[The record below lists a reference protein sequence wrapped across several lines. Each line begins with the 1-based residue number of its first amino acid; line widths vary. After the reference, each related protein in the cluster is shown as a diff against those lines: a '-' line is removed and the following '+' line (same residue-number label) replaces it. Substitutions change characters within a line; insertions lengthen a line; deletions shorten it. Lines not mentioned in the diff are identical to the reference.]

1 MELIYTILL
10 GGGNAMEAIYKT
22 KDVTNKTGIPKHMVR
37 KYSQLLEQH
46 GYKIAKTADARIYK
60 MDDMKLLKSIHER
73 AATLQEDITETIPI
87 ILKEQNNPPIPI
99 LQQNQEIQA
108 KEEDRNFKEFM
119 LKLEMLAQLNE
130 AIIHQ
135 NSTLITQNRLKD
147 EKLDELMQQ
156 VYIKENKQEE
166 MLEELVDHAI
176 QTDALQKEKM
186 DLLMNHMYKRES
198 KLEEKMNNLVNNI
211 YNKDSN
217 RDAQLMQM
225 IREIQET
232 KRLIAASKEQGF
244 LQSFKNLF
252 IRVKP
257 GKTNE

>member
-1 MELIYTILL
+1 
-10 GGGNAMEAIYKT
+10 MEATYKT
-22 KDVTNKTGIPKHMVR
+22 KDVTNKTGIPKHIVR
-37 KYSQLLEQH
+37 KYSQLLEEH
-46 GYKIAKTADARIYK
+46 GYMIAKTADARIYK
-60 MDDMKLLKSIHER
+60 MDDLKLLKSIHER

-87 ILKEQNNPPIPI
+87 ILRERENPPVPI
-99 LQQNQEIQA
+99 LKQHQEA
-108 KEEDRNFKEFM
+108 HPKEEGRNFEEFM

-156 VYIKENKQEE
+156 VYVKEGTQEE
-166 MLEELVDHAI
+166 MLKELINHAA

-198 KLEEKMNNLVNNI
+198 KQEEKMNKLVNHV
-211 YNKDSN
+211 YNKDNN
-217 RDAQLMQM
+217 RDAQLMQV

-232 KRLIAASKEQGF
+232 KRLIAASRDQSLF
-244 LQSFKNLF
+244 QSFKNLF
-252 IRVKP
+252 VRVKP
-257 GKTNE
+257 EKTNE

>member
-1 MELIYTILL
+1 
-10 GGGNAMEAIYKT
+10 
-22 KDVTNKTGIPKHMVR
+22 
-37 KYSQLLEQH
+37 
-46 GYKIAKTADARIYK
+46 
-60 MDDMKLLKSIHER
+60 
-73 AATLQEDITETIPI
+73 
-87 ILKEQNNPPIPI
+87 
-99 LQQNQEIQA
+99 
-108 KEEDRNFKEFM
+108 M

-156 VYIKENKQEE
+156 VYVKEGSQEK
-166 MLEELVDHAI
+166 MLQELVDHAA

-198 KLEEKMNNLVNNI
+198 KQEEKMNKLVNQI

-217 RDAQLMQM
+217 RDAQLMQV

-232 KRLIAASKEQGF
+232 KRLVAASKEQ
-244 LQSFKNLF
+244 SFSNHLEVYLAEQNKKN
-252 IRVKP
+252 
-257 GKTNE
+257 N

>member
-1 MELIYTILL
+1 
-10 GGGNAMEAIYKT
+10 MEATYKT
-22 KDVTNKTGIPKHMVR
+22 KDVTNKTGIPKHIVR

-46 GYKIAKTADARIYK
+46 GYMIAKTADARIYK

-87 ILKEQNNPPIPI
+87 ILKEKDSPPVPM
-99 LQQNQEIQA
+99 LKQNQEVHA
-108 KEEDRNFKEFM
+108 NEEDRNFEEFM

-156 VYIKENKQEE
+156 VYVKEGTQEE
-166 MLEELVDHAI
+166 MLQELIDHAA

-198 KLEEKMNNLVNNI
+198 KQEEKMNKLVNHV
-211 YNKDSN
+211 YNKDNN
-217 RDAQLMQM
+217 RDAQLMQV

-232 KRLIAASKEQGF
+232 KRLIAASKEQSLF
-244 LQSFKNLF
+244 QSFKNLF

-257 GKTNE
+257 EKTNE

>member
-1 MELIYTILL
+1 MD
-10 GGGNAMEAIYKT
+10 AIYKT
-22 KDVTNKTGIPKHMVR
+22 KDVTNKTGIPKHTVR
-37 KYSQLLEQH
+37 KYSQLLEEH
-46 GYKIAKTADARIYK
+46 GYIISKAADARIYR
-60 MDDMKLLKSIHER
+60 MDDLKLLKSIHER
-73 AATLQEDITETIPI
+73 AATLQEDISETIPI
-87 ILKEQNNPPIPI
+87 ILKEKDNPPIPI
-99 LQQNQEIQA
+99 AQNKQEVQT
-108 KEEDRNFKEFM
+108 KDDGRNFEEFM

-156 VYIKENKQEE
+156 VYVKEGSQEK
-166 MLEELVDHAI
+166 MLQELVDHAA

-198 KLEEKMNNLVNNI
+198 KQEEKMNKLVSQI

-217 RDAQLMQM
+217 RDAQLMQV

-232 KRLIAASKEQGF
+232 KRMVAASKEQSF
-244 LQSFKNLF
+244 FQSFKSLF
-252 IRVKP
+252 SRAKQE
-257 GKTNE
+257 KTNE

>member
-1 MELIYTILL
+1 
-10 GGGNAMEAIYKT
+10 MEATYKT
-22 KDVTNKTGIPKHMVR
+22 KDVTNKTGIPKHIVR
-37 KYSQLLEQH
+37 KYSQLLEEH
-46 GYKIAKTADARIYK
+46 GYMIAKTADARIYK
-60 MDDMKLLKSIHER
+60 MDDLKLLKSIHER

-87 ILKEQNNPPIPI
+87 ILRERETPPVPI
-99 LQQNQEIQA
+99 LKQHQEA
-108 KEEDRNFKEFM
+108 HPKEEGRNFEEFM

-156 VYIKENKQEE
+156 VYVKEGTQEE
-166 MLEELVDHAI
+166 MLQELINHAA

-198 KLEEKMNNLVNNI
+198 KQEEKMNKLVNHV
-211 YNKDSN
+211 YNKDNN
-217 RDAQLMQM
+217 RDAQLMQV

-232 KRLIAASKEQGF
+232 KRLIAASRDQSLF
-244 LQSFKNLF
+244 QSFKNLF
-252 IRVKP
+252 VRVKP
-257 GKTNE
+257 EKTNE

>member
-1 MELIYTILL
+1 MET
-10 GGGNAMEAIYKT
+10 IYKT
-22 KDVTNKTGIPKHMVR
+22 KDVTNKTGIPKHIVR
-37 KYSQLLEQH
+37 KYSQLLEEY
-46 GYKIAKTADARIYK
+46 GYNIARTADARIYK
-60 MDDMKLLKSIHER
+60 LDDVKLLKLIHER

-87 ILKEQNNPPIPI
+87 ILKEKDYPPVKINVTKE
-99 LQQNQEIQA
+99 QQDMQKKDEN
-108 KEEDRNFKEFM
+108 RNFEEFM

-156 VYIKENKQEE
+156 VYVKEGKQEK
-166 MLEELVDHAI
+166 MLQELVDHAA

-198 KLEEKMNNLVNNI
+198 KQEEKMNKLIQQI
-211 YNKDSN
+211 YNKDNN
-217 RDAQLMQM
+217 RDAQLMQV

-232 KRLIAASKEQGF
+232 KRMIAASKDQSLF
-244 LQSFKNLF
+244 QSFKNLF
-252 IRVKP
+252 VRVKQEKNP
-257 GKTNE
+257 

>member
-1 MELIYTILL
+1 
-10 GGGNAMEAIYKT
+10 MEATYKT
-22 KDVTNKTGIPKHMVR
+22 KDVTNKTGIPKHIVR
-37 KYSQLLEQH
+37 KYSQILEEN
-46 GYKIAKTADARIYK
+46 GYIIAKTADARIYK

-73 AATLQEDITETIPI
+73 AATLQEDITETISI
-87 ILKEQNNPPIPI
+87 ILKEKENPPVPMIKK
-99 LQQNQEIQA
+99 NQEVQS
-108 KEEDRNFKEFM
+108 KEEGRNFEEFM

-156 VYIKENKQEE
+156 VYVKEGTQEE
-166 MLEELVDHAI
+166 MLQKLIDHAA

-198 KLEEKMNNLVNNI
+198 KQEEKMNKLFNQV
-211 YNKDSN
+211 YTKDSN
-217 RDAQLMQM
+217 RDAQLMQV

-232 KRLIAASKEQGF
+232 KRLVAASKEQSLF
-244 LQSFKNLF
+244 QSFKNLF
-252 IRVKP
+252 VRVKP
-257 GKTNE
+257 EKTNE

>member
-1 MELIYTILL
+1 
-10 GGGNAMEAIYKT
+10 MEATYKT
-22 KDVTNKTGIPKHMVR
+22 KDVTNKTGIPKHIVR

-46 GYKIAKTADARIYK
+46 GYTITKAADARIYK
-60 MDDMKLLKSIHER
+60 MDDMKLLKLIHER

-87 ILKEQNNPPIPI
+87 ILKEKDSPPVP
-99 LQQNQEIQA
+99 LLKQHQEVQE
-108 KEEDRNFKEFM
+108 KEESRHFEEFM

-156 VYIKENKQEE
+156 VYVKEGKQEE
-166 MLEELVDHAI
+166 MLQELIDHAA
-176 QTDALQKEKM
+176 QTDELQKEKM

-198 KLEEKMNNLVNNI
+198 KQEQKMNKLVNDV
-211 YNKDSN
+211 YNKDNN
-217 RDAQLMQM
+217 RDAQLLQV

-232 KRLIAASKEQGF
+232 KRLIAASKEQTLF
-244 LQSFKNLF
+244 QTFKNLF
-252 IRVKP
+252 IRAKP
-257 GKTNE
+257 EKTSK

>member
-1 MELIYTILL
+1 MET
-10 GGGNAMEAIYKT
+10 IYKT
-22 KDVTNKTGIPKHMVR
+22 KDVTNKTGIPKHIVR
-37 KYSQLLEQH
+37 KYSQLLEEY
-46 GYKIAKTADARIYK
+46 GYNIARTADARIYK
-60 MDDMKLLKSIHER
+60 LDDVKLLKLIHER

-87 ILKEQNNPPIPI
+87 ILKEKDYPPVKINVTKE
-99 LQQNQEIQA
+99 QQDMQKKDEN
-108 KEEDRNFKEFM
+108 RNFEEFM

-156 VYIKENKQEE
+156 VYVKEGKQEK
-166 MLEELVDHAI
+166 MLQELVDHAA

-198 KLEEKMNNLVNNI
+198 KQEEKMNKLIQQI
-211 YNKDSN
+211 YNKDNN
-217 RDAQLMQM
+217 RDAQLMQV

-232 KRLIAASKEQGF
+232 KRMIAASKDQSLF
-244 LQSFKNLF
+244 QSFKNLF
-252 IRVKP
+252 VRVKQ
-257 GKTNE
+257 E